1 MSDTPK
7 MQDFEILGH
16 VPQLKALA
24 NPMRLSILSLIGTEP
39 MTAAMLAKELDIP
52 TQQANYHLNVL
63 CEEGLATEVRRGRKR
78 WKEERF
84 VAARARNYIVDPAI
98 GCHDASASRAVRQS
112 VEAAFVDWRRTQ
124 LLGIDLAR
132 IARRV
137 VRENLRVREG
147 QTVLVVLTPPALKLA
162 GALQVE
168 IRAAGAK
175 PRLHIWSR
183 AVALHSLD
191 NHTTEELETLD
202 FVEPHLQRD
211 IDAAILL
218 SSNMPEEGSEPTPQQ
233 REKFP
238 LLLQSVSRWY
248 GSLRERRIPLLEL
261 ALPHRGEF
269 EHGVATPEEAIDAFW
284 TCLEADVEPLAN
296 RIRAL
301 HERFRGAREVRVTCP
316 RGTDL
321 TVAVDVDRA
330 FLSDG
335 VISESDIAA
344 GHPFEALPAGV
355 LSFLPVPGTANG
367 TLFTRHVFAGGL
379 PFTDV
384 TLTLRDG
391 RIEAVKSPND
401 VTALIGRLDTATGDA
416 KELAEIG
423 VGLNPGA
430 SQTTGKPVLDACM
443 NGTVTLT
450 FGNNEQL
457 GGKVQSTFTLILPA
471 RDRSLHVDDTA
482 IIDRGRINSG
492 SPDRSADAASAS
504 KSDGEPD
511 SEPGTGSA
519 GESGT

>member
-24 NPMRLSILSLIGTEP
+24 NPTRLSILSLIGTEP

-84 VAARARNYIVDPAI
+84 VGARARNYIVDPAI

-137 VRENLRVREG
+137 VRENLCVREG

-168 IRAAGAK
+168 IRAVGAL

-191 NHTTEELETLD
+191 NYTAEEFESYE

-269 EHGVATPEEAIDAFW
+269 EHGVATPEEAIDTFW
-284 TCLEADVEPLAN
+284 TCLEADVDTLAK
-296 RIRAL
+296 RIVTL

-316 RGTDL
+316 HGTDL
-321 TVAVDVDRA
+321 TVHVDVEHA

-335 VISESDIAA
+335 VISEADIAA

-355 LSFLPVPGTANG
+355 LSFLPIPGTATG
-367 TLFTRHVFAGGL
+367 RLFTKHVFAGGL
-379 PFTDV
+379 PFQDV
-384 TLTLRDG
+384 TLTLHEG
-391 RIEAVKSPND
+391 RIEAIESPNE
-401 VTALIGRLDTATGDA
+401 VSALVGRIETATGDA
-416 KELAEIG
+416 KELAEVGI
-423 VGLNPGA
+423 GLNPGA
-430 SQTTGKPVLDACM
+430 SESTGKPVLDACM
-443 NGTVTLT
+443 DGAVTLT

-471 RDRSLHVDDTA
+471 RDRSLHVEGTCVVDSGTVAD
-482 IIDRGRINSG
+482 GG
-492 SPDRSADAASAS
+492 SPN
-504 KSDGEPD
+504 
-511 SEPGTGSA
+511 
-519 GESGT
+519 